1 MALLFS
7 ATDECSRPMVRII
20 PRHFHWLRKLRS
32 PIFLKAFKAIAF
44 LPCFAG
50 AELNCFRYCHARKRI
65 AQECWKFVALEQPW
79 DELDFAICSTKIDRP
94 PPS

>member
-32 PIFLKAFKAIAF
+32 PIFLKALKQSHFFRALQEPNSIAF
-44 LPCFAG
+44 A
-50 AELNCFRYCHARKRI
+50 AAMHARGSHRN
-65 AQECWKFVALEQPW
+65 AGNSL
-79 DELDFAICSTKIDRP
+79 L
-94 PPS
+94 